1 MNSLKYLGKKGLR
14 MLTLLIAVS
23 ILSFVL
29 VSLSPIDPVQS
40 YIGADMI
47 RVSEEQRQQIAEN
60 WGLDQPP
67 VTRFLKWG
75 SNLIQGD
82 FGTSSIYR
90 APVLQVIGERFI
102 ASAFLM
108 GAAWVLSGVLGFIL
122 GILAGMNQGT
132 LLDRGIK
139 LYCLIMASTPTFW
152 LGLLILMVFSVGLGW
167 FPIGLGVPAGVLQG
181 DVTLWDRIYHLI
193 LPALTLSVIGVAN
206 IALHTRQKLLDVL
219 SSDYVI
225 FARARGEEG
234 FALVWRHGIRN
245 IALPAISL
253 QFASFSELFGGA
265 VLAEQVFSYPGLGQ
279 ATVQAGLRGDVP
291 LLLGLVIIS
300 TAFVFAGNFIAD
312 IIYSIIDPR
321 IKEWRRN
328 HD

>member
-321 IKEWRRN
+321 IKEGRRN

>member
-1 MNSLKYLGKKGLR
+1 

-47 RVSEEQRQQIAEN
+47 RVSEEQRQQIVEN

-67 VTRFLKWG
+67 LTRFLKWG

-90 APVLQVIGERFI
+90 VPVLQVIGERFI
-102 ASAFLM
+102 ASVFLM
-108 GAAWVLSGVLGFIL
+108 GAAWILSGVLGFIL

-139 LYCLIMASTPTFW
+139 LYCLMMASTPTFW
-152 LGLLILMVFSVGLGW
+152 LGLLILMVFSMGLGW

-234 FALVWRHGIRN
+234 FSLVWRHGVRN
-245 IALPAISL
+245 IALPALSL

-312 IIYSIIDPR
+312 IIYSLVDPR
-321 IKEWRRN
+321 IKEGRRN

>member
-67 VTRFLKWG
+67 LTRFLKWG
-75 SNLIQGD
+75 RNLIQGD

-321 IKEWRRN
+321 IKEGRRN

>member
-1 MNSLKYLGKKGLR
+1 MNSLKYLAKKGLR

-321 IKEWRRN
+321 IKEGRRN

>member
-67 VTRFLKWG
+67 LTRFLKWG

-90 APVLQVIGERFI
+90 SPVLQVIGERFI
-102 ASAFLM
+102 ASVFLM
-108 GAAWVLSGVLGFIL
+108 GAAWILSGVLGFIL

-167 FPIGLGVPAGVLQG
+167 FPIGLGVPAGVLHG
-181 DVTLWDRIYHLI
+181 DVE
-193 LPALTLSVIGVAN
+193 ALTLVC
-206 IALHTRQKLLDVL
+206 
-219 SSDYVI
+219 
-225 FARARGEEG
+225 
-234 FALVWRHGIRN
+234 
-245 IALPAISL
+245 
-253 QFASFSELFGGA
+253 
-265 VLAEQVFSYPGLGQ
+265 
-279 ATVQAGLRGDVP
+279 GD
-291 LLLGLVIIS
+291 L
-300 TAFVFAGNFIAD
+300 
-312 IIYSIIDPR
+312 
-321 IKEWRRN
+321 K
-328 HD
+328 

>member
-1 MNSLKYLGKKGLR
+1 MNSLKYLAKKGLR